1 LSGTKV
7 KIVKQYFRLMETHWA
22 LVLSGSQ
29 IIARLFVK
37 SLTRKIL
44 CFAAYLENKI
54 NLLPLE

>member
-1 LSGTKV
+1 
-7 KIVKQYFRLMETHWA
+7 VKQYFRLMETHWA